1 MQQPPTDEPTS
12 QPAPRPVARPRLY
25 EQLVQRLCEHIR
37 ESELD
42 LGNRLPP
49 ERELASTLGVSR
61 ASLSQALVA
70 LEVQGIIEVRHG
82 DGAIIRQKVS
92 EHQVLTVLRDR
103 DNRRAEI
110 IEARQALE
118 VKLAELAAQ
127 RRTEADIAEIE
138 AALDGMR
145 SEIRDGYRGEEADQR
160 FHAAVTQAARSRL
173 LTRMMA
179 EISPMIAETRLES
192 LSQPGRPAAS
202 LDGHERIAAAI
213 RAGEPR
219 RAAEAMRTHLLLVSH
234 VVPPSD

>member
-1 MQQPPTDEPTS
+1 MQQPTADEPI
-12 QPAPRPVARPRLY
+12 PAPRPVARPRLY
-25 EQLVQRLCEHIR
+25 EQLVHRLCEHIR
-37 ESELD
+37 D
-42 LGNRLPP
+42 TGLGTGDRLPP

-82 DGAIIRQKVS
+82 DGAIIRHPVS
-92 EHQVLTVLRDR
+92 EEHILAVLRDR

-127 RRTEADIAEIE
+127 RRTERDLAEIDAALEDMRADIN
-138 AALDGMR
+138 G
-145 SEIRDGYRGEEADQR
+145 GGRGEEADHR
-160 FHAAVTQAARSRL
+160 FHSAVTQAAHSRL

-179 EISPMIAETRLES
+179 ELAPLIAETRHDS

-202 LDGHERIAAAI
+202 LDGHERIAEAI
-213 RAGEPR
+213 RSGEPR
-219 RAAEAMRTHLLLVSH
+219 RASEAMRTHLLLVSH
-234 VVPPSD
+234 VAPPAD